1 MAAAAAAAGSGKEEA
16 VAAVAARDVAA
27 VAAIA
32 ARSSVSPGKGI
43 HAAEGMA
50 DPLLL
55 LLLLLLPRGAVLRE
69 VDFFFFLNRQKN
81 TEGRERSFLIRNQT
95 INCSRI
101 HTKTEPSLTWWSHG
115 GCVDRGLATPRCK
128 KEIDPGRLRDEIE
141 TTRRCCRC
149 RRSSLVDAQSSIVPG
164 CCCCCCC

>member
-55 LLLLLLPRGAVLRE
+55 LLLLPRGAVLRE
-69 VDFFFFLNRQKN
+69 VDFFFF
-81 TEGRERSFLIRNQT
+81 
-95 INCSRI
+95 
-101 HTKTEPSLTWWSHG
+101 
-115 GCVDRGLATPRCK
+115 
-128 KEIDPGRLRDEIE
+128 
-141 TTRRCCRC
+141 
-149 RRSSLVDAQSSIVPG
+149 
-164 CCCCCCC
+164 